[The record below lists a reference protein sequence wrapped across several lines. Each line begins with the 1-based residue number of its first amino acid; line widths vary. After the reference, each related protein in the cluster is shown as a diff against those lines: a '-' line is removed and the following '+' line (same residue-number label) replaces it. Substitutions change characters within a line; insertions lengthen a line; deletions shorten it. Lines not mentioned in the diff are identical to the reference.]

1 MSRGEAIGIIGAGDQ
16 ARETAAYILDAGLEI
31 AWFAVE
37 EGLLDTA
44 KSDSRLRA
52 PVVALDDA
60 LAAGAEVPVLVALGY
75 PGDRRRLAEVWG
87 VRAFAT
93 HLSDACWLAP
103 GVAVG
108 RGTVVCPGAVI
119 SAGARLG
126 EHVLV
131 NLGATLSHDCHVGD
145 FATIS
150 PGAHVAGH
158 VTIGAGS
165 FVGVGATVSDRCRIG
180 SGCLIGAGAVVIRD
194 VPDATVVAGVPAR
207 ELRTLDRWP

>member
-1 MSRGEAIGIIGAGDQ
+1 MSRSQAIGIIGAGDQ
-16 ARETAAYILDAGLEI
+16 ARETAAYILDAGLDI

-37 EGLLDTA
+37 EGFLAAARTDP
-44 KSDSRLRA
+44 RLRA
-52 PVVALDDA
+52 PVVALEDA
-60 LAAGAEVPVLVALGY
+60 LAADAEVPVLVALGY
-75 PGDRRRLAEVWG
+75 PGDRRRLAEAWSG
-87 VRAFAT
+87 PTFAI
-93 HLSDACWLAP
+93 HLSDAAWLAP
-103 GVAVG
+103 GIPVG
-108 RGTVVCPGAVI
+108 PGTVVCPGAVI

-131 NLGATLSHDCHVGD
+131 NLGATLSHDCDVGD
-145 FATIS
+145 FATVS

-180 SGCLIGAGAVVIRD
+180 SGCLIGAGSVVIRD
-194 VPDATVVAGVPAR
+194 VPDATVVVGVPAR